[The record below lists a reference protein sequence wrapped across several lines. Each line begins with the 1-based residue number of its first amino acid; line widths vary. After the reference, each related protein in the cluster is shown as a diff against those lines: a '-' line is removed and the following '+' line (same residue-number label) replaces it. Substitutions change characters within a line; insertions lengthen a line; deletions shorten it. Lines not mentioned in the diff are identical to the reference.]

1 MARRGGGEPPV
12 NKPHELAAPAEPG
25 RGRMRVRR
33 ILLSVCLC
41 VLALLIMIKVAPPK
55 EGEFDVH
62 ILFRR
67 LQKSAANGR
76 AASIE
81 ERLSSDE
88 EFGVT
93 GSSEEDRKRNG
104 SDEERCGERYD
115 GKRCDES

>member
-1 MARRGGGEPPV
+1 MGTGWETDTPEGAPLVFRIDFGREELRLGSMARRGGGEPPV

-67 LQKSAANGR
+67 NHSK
-76 AASIE
+76 
-81 ERLSSDE
+81 
-88 EFGVT
+88 
-93 GSSEEDRKRNG
+93 
-104 SDEERCGERYD
+104 
-115 GKRCDES
+115 